1 MTRFG
6 SGSVMVWGGI
16 SLGGRTALHVLARGS
31 LTAIRYRDEILR
43 PLVRP
48 YAGAVGP
55 GFLLMQDN
63 ARPHV
68 AGVCQQFLQDEG
80 IDAMDWPAR
89 SPDLNP
95 IEHIWDIMSR
105 SIHQHHVA
113 PQTVTGVGGCFSP
126 GLGGDPSGDHPPPHQ
141 EHAQAFVKMEEM
153 EEYEMK
159 EFTESSVLNM
169 NENEL
174 RGVIKHFLS
183 QSESEEKRL
192 QKVRED
198 KIKESKLVRSIL
210 EENRLLKVDLHQ
222 VRKQLETRKE
232 QYKIRKE
239 EQQHFFKQQEQLH
252 QVTLERDFLKKE
264 CSHFKEECKKLKKN
278 TTYLK
283 AALTSSEKENHALK
297 REVEDLQKQL
307 STLKSSVLIDRHY
320 MAELAQSEKAL
331 VREKQKYSDLERKL
345 SVVEQKPHQC
355 PPPKIVVNIP
365 LDTPSNTVR
374 VFRENQGLKDKHLTM
389 CQDITTKRRQLE
401 KKDCKLKEKEKE
413 CEELRHNLSR
423 MVPPEKDLITK
434 YEWDNRKQSKIIK
447 QLKAEVASFQK
458 TAENYKSEN
467 EKLVKKEAAVRK
479 MYLDDRMVNL
489 KLREALKERGATVPV
504 IKSSIDESKGIQV
517 PHSGANKD
525 KKLQTLKSNLAFSS
539 LPNKMQL
546 EPGAKSVEKSD
557 LLQSHY
563 SPLPAIT
570 SKAQVGPDV
579 KSVHPQ
585 TPPKTEKLKS
595 NPFPK
600 PKNLLRNVP
609 LPPINKELQL
619 QPEVQQIHLQAPP
632 KIVKLKSDQTPQPKG
647 KRNCGKNVPLPSES
661 SQGRSTTRQTKIFMT
676 EAAEK
681 R

>member
-1 MTRFG
+1 
-6 SGSVMVWGGI
+6 
-16 SLGGRTALHVLARGS
+16 
-31 LTAIRYRDEILR
+31 
-43 PLVRP
+43 
-48 YAGAVGP
+48 
-55 GFLLMQDN
+55 
-63 ARPHV
+63 
-68 AGVCQQFLQDEG
+68 
-80 IDAMDWPAR
+80 
-89 SPDLNP
+89 
-95 IEHIWDIMSR
+95 
-105 SIHQHHVA
+105 
-113 PQTVTGVGGCFSP
+113 
-126 GLGGDPSGDHPPPHQ
+126 
-141 EHAQAFVKMEEM
+141 VKMEEM

-192 QKVRED
+192 QKVRVD

-389 CQDITTKRRQLE
+389 CQDITTKRRELE

-423 MVPPEKDLITK
+423 MVPLEKDLITK

-632 KIVKLKSDQTPQPKG
+632 KIVKLKSDKTPQPKG
-647 KRNCGKNVPLPSES
+647 KHNCGKNVPLPSES
-661 SQGRSTTRQTKIFMT
+661 SQGRGSMRRSLQPTQVAQVVQLIQDGTSMRAVARRRFAVSVSVVSRAWRRYQETGQYIRRSGGVEEAVGRATTQQQDRYLRLCARRNRRSTARALQNDLQQATNVHVSAQTVRNRLHEGGMRARRPQVGVVLTAQHHRAGRLAICQRT
-676 EAAEK
+676 PRLANSPLAPCALH